1 MAATPFLF
9 GKLPT
14 HGDFVTR
21 GLSAAAERVW
31 DDWAS
36 AEIAAAREALG
47 DDFDAAHD
55 ASPPWVF
62 VGGPGVLG
70 DSWRCGA
77 ATASIDSAGRR
88 YLVVAGHDGLTAA
101 EAAFT
106 GFAGAMA
113 AEGAL
118 RRILVEGLDAD
129 AAVAAVEDG
138 LAPPEALSAAAAAQA
153 CATTGVWWA
162 CGDII
167 APVATDAPAPNFVLA
182 ALSRVS
188 ALLKEAA

>member
-1 MAATPFLF
+1 MAVTPFLF

-21 GLSAAAERVW
+21 GLTPDAERVW

-55 ASPPWVF
+55 ASPPWAF
-62 VGGPGVLG
+62 VSGPGVLG
-70 DSWRCGA
+70 EGWRCGA

-88 YLVVAGHDGLTAA
+88 YLVVAGHDGLSPA

-106 GFAGAMA
+106 GYAGAMA
-113 AEGAL
+113 AESAL
-118 RRILVEGLDAD
+118 RRILVDGLDAD
-129 AAVAAVEDG
+129 AAIAVLEDC
-138 LAPPEALSAAAAAQA
+138 LTPPEALSAAAVAQTAAVS
-153 CATTGVWWA
+153 GVWWA

-167 APVATDAPAPNFVLA
+167 APVVADAPAPNFVLA
-182 ALSRVS
+182 ALSRIS